1 MNERIACLHLKNS
14 VQVNSNSLTSK
25 GQETKLCPCPPVT
38 RSLVWWFAH
47 SFHKQALSETLIP
60 TDPCHARKT
69 LPRPH
74 CPAPAN
80 HWGSSSHPHRRSRC
94 PHMKHETG
102 RKLGSKRCT
111 RCRRR
116 PSLCSAQLG
125 MEENCGLSVCQHP
138 HSPGPGMGIR
148 GRSCP

>member
-1 MNERIACLHLKNS
+1 MNCLS
-14 VQVNSNSLTSK
+14 SS
-25 GQETKLCPCPPVT
+25 EKLSPSELQFLDVKRSRNEALPLPSSH
-38 RSLVWWFAH
+38 SLVGLVVC
-47 SFHKQALSETLIP
+47 SFIP
-60 TDPCHARKT
+60 QTGSLRDPDSHRSMPCQEDTAPPP
-69 LPRPH
+69 L
-74 CPAPAN
+74 PAPAN